1 MEINEIVTLLKS
13 KEELIKEQYKDFSFI
28 SKKDWAPRLTL
39 MLKNS
44 NSETHIDGEKKIIEF
59 LNNLK

>member
-1 MEINEIVTLLKS
+1 MEIVDLLKS
-13 KEELIKEQYKDFSFI
+13 KEELIKEQYKNFSFI
-28 SKKDWAPRLTL
+28 TKEYCTPRLIL

-44 NSETHIDGEKKIIEF
+44 NAETHIDGEKKIIEF